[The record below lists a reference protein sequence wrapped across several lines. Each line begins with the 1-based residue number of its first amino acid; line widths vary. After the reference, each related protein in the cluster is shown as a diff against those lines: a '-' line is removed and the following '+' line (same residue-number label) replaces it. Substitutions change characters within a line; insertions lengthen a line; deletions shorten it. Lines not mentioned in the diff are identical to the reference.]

1 MSIEE
6 IKNYMK
12 KNKISYEKLAEM
24 AGLSVSTVTKI
35 FGGFAKY
42 PRVDTI
48 QAIERAL
55 GLDGEGA
62 KGFAPLLSE
71 NEETLLR
78 YFRTL
83 TPELQGAA
91 LETVRVLAGVPAGN
105 GLQKKA

>member
-6 IKNYMK
+6 IKSYMK
-12 KNKISYEKLAEM
+12 KNKISYEKLAKM

-42 PRVDTI
+42 PRVDTM

-55 GLDGEGA
+55 GLGENATLQSFSLTEDEGE
-62 KGFAPLLSE
+62 LLALYRALSPD
-71 NEETLLR
+71 LK
-78 YFRTL
+78 
-83 TPELQGAA
+83 GAA
-91 LETVRVLAGVPAGN
+91 LETVRVLGGIPAGN